1 MRLAALIASIEIGA
15 FNLESRVK
23 SLYGVF
29 GAALLIVAC
38 SDSTVAPIPGNPDPT
53 LSDLGTMN
61 VGDVRAMT
69 FSSASDGLSI
79 PASAGSAQFAIILGN
94 SSVNT
99 GTIGSYGV
107 HGDWLTPSV
116 QTPVSDVFPP
126 TQRSLEAP
134 ATMSRGEQFEAQLR
148 NFERTRLPRPG
159 GRQSGGAGAAAS
171 ATVLT
176 PTRAVNAAPA
186 VGTTLS
192 FKVLTS
198 AGFGGVSTSACSANG
213 YTTTLGMVRYVSTH
227 AIVVSDVNSPSG
239 GFTDADFKSIG
250 DEFDQMIY
258 PTDVGYFGTPTDID
272 NNGHIIIYYTPA
284 VNKLTP
290 AGTANKSGY
299 VGGFFFAGDLYP
311 PTSAGCLSSNQG
323 EIFYLLAPD
332 PSGVNGNSFSTAFVR
347 QITRGTVAH
356 EFQHMINSGNR
367 YTSPSVVNFETTW
380 LDEGLAHF
388 AEEAV
393 GRVEAG
399 FADNTAVGLTD
410 INNLDTTITQAFF
423 LQNFAR
429 AKYYVERPDTTAA
442 IVSHTK
448 AAANLA
454 SRGAEWALVR
464 YVADWFNT
472 GGDPRTVTRKLVA
485 GPDTGTVNIVKATG
499 APMDTILAHF
509 LVTLYADHRAFTPT
523 ASPYNFKSYN
533 FRQLVS
539 GTLIGTENS
548 ASYLPVTSIGTGG
561 SVTATVPSSSAA
573 YSITTGTG
581 ARTIR
586 ITNSSGVTSSDP
598 NGRVY
603 VMRVQ

>member
-1 MRLAALIASIEIGA
+1 
-15 FNLESRVK
+15 
-23 SLYGVF
+23 
-29 GAALLIVAC
+29 
-38 SDSTVAPIPGNPDPT
+38 
-53 LSDLGTMN
+53 
-61 VGDVRAMT
+61 MT
-69 FSSASDGLSI
+69 FSAASGGLSI
-79 PASAGSAQFAIILGN
+79 PASSGSAQFAVVLGN
-94 SSVNT
+94 SNVNA
-99 GTIGSYGV
+99 GTVGSYGV
-107 HGDWLTPSV
+107 RGDWLTPSV
-116 QTPVSDVFPP
+116 QIPVADVFPP
-126 TQRSLEAP
+126 AQRPLEVP
-134 ATMSRGEQFEAQLR
+134 GTISRGEQFEAQLR
-148 NFERTRLPRPG
+148 NFERTGLPRPG
-159 GRQSGGAGAAAS
+159 GRRNAATGAAAS
-171 ATVLT
+171 ANVLT
-176 PTRAVNAAPA
+176 PSRAVNAAPA
-186 VGTTLS
+186 VGSTMSL
-192 FKVLTS
+192 KVLTA
-198 AGFGGVSTSACSANG
+198 AGFGGVSAKACDAGSS
-213 YTTTLGMVRYVSTH
+213 TTTLGMVRYVSTH
-227 AIVVSDVNSPSG
+227 AIVVSDVNSPAG

-290 AGTANKSGY
+290 AGSASKSGY

-332 PSGVNGNSFSTAFVR
+332 PNGVNGNSFSTAFVR

-367 YTSPSVVNFETTW
+367 YISPSVVNFEATW

-399 FADNTAVGLTD
+399 FADNTTVGLSD

-423 LQNFAR
+423 LQNLAR

-442 IVSHTK
+442 IVSHPK

-472 GGDPRTVTRKLVA
+472 GGDPRTLTRKLVA
-485 GPDTGTVNIVKATG
+485 GPDTGTANLVKATG

-509 LVTLYADHRAFTPT
+509 LVTLYADHRAATPP

-539 GTLIGTENS
+539 GVLIGSETS
-548 ASYLPVTSIGTGG
+548 ASYLPVAPVGTGA
-561 SVTATVPSSSAA
+561 SLTANVPASSAA
-573 YSITTGTG
+573 YFVTSGSG

-586 ITNSSGVTSSDP
+586 ITNAGGTTSSDP

>member
-1 MRLAALIASIEIGA
+1 M
-15 FNLESRVK
+15 K

-29 GAALLIVAC
+29 GAALLVIGC
-38 SDSTVAPIPGNPDPT
+38 SDSAVAPIPGVPDPT

-69 FSSASDGLSI
+69 FSAASGGLSI
-79 PASAGSAQFAIILGN
+79 PASSGSAQFAVVLGN
-94 SSVNT
+94 SNVNA
-99 GTIGSYGV
+99 GTVGSYGV
-107 HGDWLTPSV
+107 RGDWLTPSV
-116 QTPVSDVFPP
+116 QIPVADVFPP
-126 TQRSLEAP
+126 AQRPLEVP
-134 ATMSRGEQFEAQLR
+134 GTISRGEQFEAQLR
-148 NFERTRLPRPG
+148 NFERTGLPRPG
-159 GRQSGGAGAAAS
+159 GRRNAATGAAAS
-171 ATVLT
+171 ANVLT
-176 PTRAVNAAPA
+176 PSRAVNAAPA
-186 VGTTLS
+186 VGSTMSL
-192 FKVLTS
+192 KVLTA
-198 AGFGGVSTSACSANG
+198 AGFGGVSAKACDAGSS
-213 YTTTLGMVRYVSTH
+213 TTTLGMVRYVSTH
-227 AIVVSDVNSPSG
+227 AIVVSDVNSPAG

-290 AGTANKSGY
+290 AGSASKSGY

-332 PSGVNGNSFSTAFVR
+332 PNGVNGNSFSTAFVR

-367 YTSPSVVNFETTW
+367 YISPSVVNFEATW

-399 FADNTAVGLTD
+399 FADNTTVGLSD

-423 LQNFAR
+423 LQNLAR

-442 IVSHTK
+442 IVSHPK

-472 GGDPRTVTRKLVA
+472 GGDPRTLTRKLVA
-485 GPDTGTVNIVKATG
+485 GPDTGTANLVKATG

-509 LVTLYADHRAFTPT
+509 LVTLYADHRAATPP

-539 GTLIGTENS
+539 GVLIGSETS
-548 ASYLPVTSIGTGG
+548 ASYLPVAPVGTGA
-561 SVTATVPSSSAA
+561 SLTANVPASSAA
-573 YSITTGTG
+573 YFVTSGSG

-586 ITNSSGVTSSDP
+586 ITNAGGTTSSDP